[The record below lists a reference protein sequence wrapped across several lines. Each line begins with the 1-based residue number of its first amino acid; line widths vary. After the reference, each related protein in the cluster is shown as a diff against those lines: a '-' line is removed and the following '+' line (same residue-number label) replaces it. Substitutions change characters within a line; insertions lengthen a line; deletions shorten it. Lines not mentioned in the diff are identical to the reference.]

1 MATANLLIFTII
13 PGDDPRQTTGTRI
26 SLILSDRDV
35 DKKWGAWIR
44 KNEEKM
50 LSVRINT
57 PPTCYVGV
65 WKLQVETIKKAD
77 NKNIIFEYTH
87 DQDIYVLFNPWC
99 EGLFFLLF
107 CACKANLMGW
117 GEVKYKIIE
126 KCKEWSPRIVKQGNK
141 NKEHN
146 KIIHEIISL
155 EAKP

>member
-13 PGDDPRQTTGTRI
+13 PGDDPRQTKGTRI

-107 CACKANLMGW
+107 CACKANLK
-117 GEVKYKIIE
+117 VKIQNYRKVQRE
-126 KCKEWSPRIVKQGNK
+126 
-141 NKEHN
+141 
-146 KIIHEIISL
+146 
-155 EAKP
+155 

>member
-13 PGDDPRQTTGTRI
+13 PGDDPRQTKGTRI

-44 KNEEKM
+44 KNEKKM

-65 WKLQVETIKKAD
+65 WKLQVETIKKVD

-107 CACKANLMGW
+107 CACKANLRGGGW
-117 GEVKYKIIE
+117 GMGKMQNYRKVQRMITPNSETRK
-126 KCKEWSPRIVKQGNK
+126 
-141 NKEHN
+141 
-146 KIIHEIISL
+146 
-155 EAKP
+155 

>member
-13 PGDDPRQTTGTRI
+13 PGDDPRQTKGTRI

-65 WKLQVETIKKAD
+65 WKLQVETIKKVD

-99 EGLFFLLF
+99 EGLFFILF
-107 CACKANLMGW
+107 CACKANLRG
-117 GEVKYKIIE
+117 GGVKYK
-126 KCKEWSPRIVKQGNK
+126 KWSPRIVKQGNK

-146 KIIHEIISL
+146 KRIHEIISL

>member
-50 LSVRINT
+50 LYVRINT

-107 CACKANLMGW
+107 CACKANLMGCGG
-117 GEVKYKIIE
+117 GEVKCKIIE
-126 KCKEWSPRIVKQGNK
+126 KCKE
-141 NKEHN
+141 
-146 KIIHEIISL
+146 
-155 EAKP
+155 